1 MRCSVYNC
9 VNNSGG
15 YCHDKDF
22 VSINDQGKCNLMHL
36 RERSYSNTP
45 TYNVKTQME
54 DKNGRS

>member
-15 YCHDKDF
+15 YCYDKDF

-36 RERSYSNTP
+36 RPDTKPE
-45 TYNVKTQME
+45 KME
-54 DKNGRS
+54 DNNGGS